1 MYCLGLCSYA
11 LLWMFVC
18 CSPVECLWFQGEKLL
33 IIFIS
38 FIDFILSEIS
48 CNIKFFL
55 WYCQLLHNPRL
66 FVGLHYGVS
75 NQSDLLTS
83 ILHIICVILGNT
95 PEWDLNEYGIDSNR
109 NVCEQLS
116 LLKYKR
122 FMGSLN
128 MLTTILTFNMLICF
142 KGYNRDIYILNG
154 LCLTQVDEINPGTIM
169 YAVCPTQLI
178 SCLLM
183 LWRL

>member
-1 MYCLGLCSYA
+1 M
-11 LLWMFVC
+11 
-18 CSPVECLWFQGEKLL
+18 
-33 IIFIS
+33 
-38 FIDFILSEIS
+38 
-48 CNIKFFL
+48 
-55 WYCQLLHNPRL
+55 
-66 FVGLHYGVS
+66 GLHCGVS

-83 ILHIICVILGNT
+83 VLHIIYVILGNT
-95 PEWDLNEYGIDSNR
+95 PEWNLNEYGIDANR

-122 FMGSLN
+122 LMRSLN
-128 MLTTILTFNMLICF
+128 MLITILTINMLICF

-169 YAVCPTQLI
+169 YVVCPTQLI

-183 LWRL
+183 LWRLFRSLCISRHGIKSQSQNILSPASEELSQVSFWIFRWTKSHSYIYSEIETTHCKILLLH